1 MVQGAAGDRDAF
13 HLLVQRWERPV
24 FAFLLRM
31 LGSPEEAQ
39 DLCQET
45 FLRVIG
51 SATSY
56 EGRGQFRSWLF
67 RIAGNQARARLRRS
81 KILSW
86 LPFDQDRPHPPS
98 PEPDIQQELEARD
111 TVQEVRQAI
120 ARLPERQRRALVL
133 KQYHDMKYSE
143 IAESMQL
150 SVPAVQMLLH
160 RAMQALRKE
169 FSSRGG
175 RP

>member
-1 MVQGAAGDRDAF
+1 MLNLQSETPERWLQQVEAQQDVEVVGGFVGLDADRRELGPADGGEEVVQRQLLQHRAGVESLLEAQPEREAKWGDAGD
-13 HLLVQRWERPV
+13 P
-24 FAFLLRM
+24 
-31 LGSPEEAQ
+31 
-39 DLCQET
+39 T
-45 FLRVIG
+45 
-51 SATSY
+51 
-56 EGRGQFRSWLF
+56 
-67 RIAGNQARARLRRS
+67 
-81 KILSW
+81 
-86 LPFDQDRPHPPS
+86 
-98 PEPDIQQELEARD
+98 
-111 TVQEVRQAI
+111 
-120 ARLPERQRRALVL
+120 RQRRALVL